1 MESQSISLGD
11 LFSVELFVGSITFV
25 LGTVLFFLL
34 LLLNLRLNLKT
45 TLLYCCLQLI
55 LVVSLS
61 TIFFIFWRFN
71 FDIMIG
77 FLYLP
82 GAGEESVVDCDG
94 VFVSVGRQP
103 ATALAV
109 GQLELDG
116 GGYIVAGETTE
127 TSIPG
132 VYAVGDV
139 RTKPLRQVVTAV
151 ADGAVAVHMAEKY
164 IAENR

>member
-61 TIFFIFWRFN
+61 TIFFIFWL
-71 FDIMIG
+71 MIG

-82 GAGEESVVDCDG
+82 GVLSE
-94 VFVSVGRQP
+94 VFIM
-103 ATALAV
+103 L
-109 GQLELDG
+109 LFYFILK
-116 GGYIVAGETTE
+116 I
-127 TSIPG
+127 
-132 VYAVGDV
+132 
-139 RTKPLRQVVTAV
+139 KN
-151 ADGAVAVHMAEKY
+151 K
-164 IAENR
+164 